1 MRRALRTIVFA
12 LALAAISSLTFAQD
26 KPETSHLAFVSE
38 YIHQLGA
45 TEDLRESGERELKQ
59 DPKASFS
66 TMIHTG
72 TLFQLE
78 LKSQIAM
85 LKSMR
90 LNAPYDDLIPTI
102 TGFYEDKIALWQ
114 KIIDSSTAFVAG
126 PKPDVDYDKLAA
138 EVPQV
143 RAQLEFIDESLFKAT
158 PLIFATL
165 INEKPDSKNHA
176 SHLIITK
183 VERAKL
189 IHDLKI
195 EFGTKLDQKNPNYT
209 VSSARVLKGYLLKD
223 FKCSDDPWD

>member
-1 MRRALRTIVFA
+1 MRFSIFFA
-12 LALAAISSLTFAQD
+12 IALAASGSPAFAQD
-26 KPETSHLAFVSE
+26 KPETSHLVFVSE
-38 YIHQLGA
+38 YIRQLGA

-78 LKSQIAM
+78 LRSQIAV
-85 LKSMR
+85 LKGMR

-102 TGFYEDKIALWQ
+102 TGFYVDKITLWQ
-114 KIIDSSTAFVAG
+114 KIIDSSSAFLAG
-126 PKPDVDYDKLAA
+126 PKPGVDYNKLAT

-143 RAQLEFIDESLFKAT
+143 RAQLEFIDASLFKAT

-183 VERAKL
+183 AERAKL
-189 IHDLKI
+189 IHDLKT
-195 EFGTKLDQKNPNYT
+195 EFGAKLDQKNPNYT
-209 VSSARVLKGYLLKD
+209 VGSARVLKGYFLKD
-223 FKCSDDPWD
+223 YKCSDDPWD